1 MISNTR
7 LSFTLMRYISRHVST
22 RILVA
27 ISIIVAIVAVIDT
40 AELFRRVSN
49 KENISSMFVLL
60 MEAIKMLSTLPTLI
74 PFGVLFGLIFSF
86 QKLRSTNEIIIAR
99 TNGLSLFKLSI
110 APSLVIL
117 ALSFFVLTVIDP
129 IASATKKRYLNLE
142 EDVFGG
148 NSRNLTVSTEGI
160 WLKDRNAQLTLI
172 IHGDAIDAE
181 TFSLVNPLV
190 YTFDGDNTILSRY
203 YPEELIL
210 KDGYWQINGGDVV
223 RQDGRVGSIESTQ
236 LNSTLSRRDLTHS
249 NKRPETIPLYELWG
263 YIDVLDQAGLPSLG
277 HSSYLYYQM
286 SLPLILVGMVL
297 IIARFILSPTGRVS
311 TGHLFIFSIIFGL
324 GFYFAKDV
332 LYVMG
337 TSGRLPPI
345 VAGFAP
351 GVLMIGIGSVLLMRA
366 DEN

>member
-1 MISNTR
+1 MNSAR
-7 LSFTLMRYISRHVST
+7 LSFTLMRYISRHV
-22 RILVA
+22 A
-27 ISIIVAIVAVIDT
+27 IRVLTAIAIIVAIVAVIDT

-49 KENISSMFVLL
+49 KENISAMSVLL
-60 MEAIKMLSTLPTLI
+60 MEAIKMPSTLPSLI
-74 PFGVLFGLIFSF
+74 PFGVLFGVIFSF

-117 ALSFFVLTVIDP
+117 ALSFFVLIVIDP

-142 EDVFGG
+142 EDMFGG
-148 NSRNLTVSTEGI
+148 NGRNLTVSTEGI
-160 WLKDRNAQLTLI
+160 WLKDRNTQLTFI
-172 IHGDAIDAE
+172 MHGDAIDAQ
-181 TFSLVNPLV
+181 TFSLVKPLV
-190 YTFDGDNTILSRY
+190 YTFDDENTLLSRY
-203 YPEELIL
+203 YPDELIL
-210 KDGYWQINGGDVV
+210 KEGYWQLNGGQVI
-223 RQDGRVGSIESTQ
+223 RQDGKVVSIDGMQ
-236 LNSTLSRRDLTHS
+236 LSSSISRRDLTHS

-277 HSSYLYYQM
+277 HTSYLYYQM

-297 IIARFILSPTGRVS
+297 IIARFTLSPTGRVS
-311 TGHLFIFSIIFGL
+311 VGHLFIFSVILGL
-324 GFYFAKDV
+324 VFYFAKDV

-337 TSGRLPPI
+337 TSGRLPPV

-351 GVLMIGIGSVLLMRA
+351 GVLMIGIGAVLLMKA